1 MIAATLLPG
10 HRFALG
16 RGNPVHPTRRFR
28 SNDHEVA
35 PGGCPDRR
43 PLVFTGVYE
52 PHEARAAGAV
62 YGRHRRVHM
71 KRVVFGLV
79 VASLVAVGVVWAT
92 PRKIPYRTALAVSDS
107 RENTGNVKPM
117 F

>member
-1 MIAATLLPG
+1 MTT
-10 HRFALG
+10 
-16 RGNPVHPTRRFR
+16 NSHPAVVRI
-28 SNDHEVA
+28 VA
-35 PGGCPDRR
+35 RWCLQG
-43 PLVFTGVYE
+43 YE

-107 RENTGNVKPM
+107 RENTGNVKSM